1 MKKKMKKKSFKLHPK
16 DGDVTDVTF
25 VDDFLVEVAVAEARP
40 LSDEYETDSENDFTD
55 REDEDIAPI
64 TVSRSGWPIR
74 AIHSISAWNLN
85 YKVHVRPDVRLQS
98 DIFQKLIEK

>member
-1 MKKKMKKKSFKLHPK
+1 MKKMKKKPFKLHPK

-40 LSDEYETDSENDFTD
+40 PSNEYETDLEDDFSD

-64 TVSRSGWPIR
+64 TI
-74 AIHSISAWNLN
+74 
-85 YKVHVRPDVRLQS
+85 LQFLDPGGQYPPS
-98 DIFQKLIEK
+98 FSLDLYGTCTLTVDIFQKLIEK